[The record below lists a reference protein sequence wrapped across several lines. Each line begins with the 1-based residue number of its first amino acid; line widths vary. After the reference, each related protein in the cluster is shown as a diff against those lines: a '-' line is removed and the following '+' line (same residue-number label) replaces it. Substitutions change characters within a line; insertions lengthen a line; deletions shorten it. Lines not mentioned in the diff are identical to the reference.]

1 MEGRHIYFSSS
12 SSSSFTFGPYRHSGY
27 KETFFAIKS
36 KRKRGS
42 RVLVL
47 VRQRFCPSHS
57 FADIDKPKIC
67 PSSHSPHLHHLL
79 NELWR
84 LICLRKRRS
93 EDHGSTFGPREA
105 ETSPRQ
111 RESAI
116 HHLIIT
122 QHYFT
127 LRQTA
132 VTTKNNRAAAEF
144 T

>member
-1 MEGRHIYFSSS
+1 MALDAHDDGLLSVDGFRIDLRREERKMSNAWREGTFIFP

-79 NELWR
+79 NEL
-84 LICLRKRRS
+84 
-93 EDHGSTFGPREA
+93 
-105 ETSPRQ
+105 
-111 RESAI
+111 
-116 HHLIIT
+116 
-122 QHYFT
+122 
-127 LRQTA
+127 
-132 VTTKNNRAAAEF
+132 
-144 T
+144 